1 MQTVFSVGSA
11 PRPYNEDL
19 RPAEIEWKES
29 LETAIED
36 D

>member
-1 MQTVFSVGSA
+1 MKTVFSLGSA
-11 PRPYNEDL
+11 TSLEEPRTP
-19 RPAEIEWKES
+19 EIELRES